1 MNFGEEPIIAAVV
14 NVIVSL
20 LVSKGIIDSTHAPLL
35 SQEINNTL
43 AALVT
48 LGLGGYSIYK
58 TVEAYKHKVTVNGQ
72 LTQSQISNSLSS
84 VPSNNSSI
92 TEISTAQPKSQTGL
106 PLIPSNG

>member
-20 LVSKGIIDSTHAPLL
+20 LVSKGIIDSTHAPML
-35 SQEINNTL
+35 SQEINNVL

-58 TVEAYKHKVTVNGQ
+58 TVEAYKHKVSSNQPVQPVTPSTPQAVVTEKNTTIPPTSETLTVQ
-72 LTQSQISNSLSS
+72 
-84 VPSNNSSI
+84 
-92 TEISTAQPKSQTGL
+92 QTGL
-106 PLIPSNG
+106 PTSPVTA